1 MAYDHTSAIRSACRM
16 CHGVCQVLVHL
27 KGGRVA
33 KITGDPQ
40 SPTSRG
46 YLCPKGA
53 ASPDLLYHPDR
64 LTHPLRRTGERG
76 TNQWERISWD
86 EALDEMATRMEGLR
100 RGIGSEYF
108 GMMQGTG
115 RPYSGFVA
123 RFAHAFGTPNI
134 TEPLHF
140 CYLARQMA
148 SRYSCGQLPV
158 ADVYGFGGQSPS
170 CLLIWGCNVTYS
182 GASDGMCGGMVNRAL
197 KSADHIIVVDPRR
210 IGPAQKATHF
220 LQVRPGTDGALALA
234 MIHVLITEDL
244 IDHAFVVNHTIGLEE
259 LTSHVREFTPEW
271 AADITGIDPACIRQ
285 AAQTYAESKPAAI
298 QWGNAIDMNRCSFQ
312 TARAVL
318 ILSALT
324 GNIDRPGGD
333 VLWVAPDPVFRKSPW
348 HEPSLA
354 GAKFLPEDKKARAI
368 DAGRFP
374 LNPGVQEPS
383 FWQSIISGKPYRMRV
398 LWIMGSNPMLTATHA
413 MEVRKALGLLEFLVV
428 SDLFMT
434 PTAQMADLVLPAAS
448 WLETE
453 DVVSLHKI
461 WCVLARPKVAQ
472 VGETRCDRSVILDM
486 ANRLGLKEAFPW
498 QDYRDYLN
506 WVLQPSGMDFDAF
519 CRQGIV
525 AAEQRYYKYRTEG
538 FATPSKKFELYSSS
552 LEKIGVS
559 PLPVYREPAISP
571 VSTPDLFKRY
581 PLILTCSGR
590 IKEYFHSEG
599 RQIPRLRKRYPDPL
613 VEIHPETAGR
623 YGIGDGDWIFIET
636 PEGRIT
642 QKAKITGDIRKDVVG
657 AQHAWWFPEEK
668 APDYGW
674 QKSNLNLLYGDMAYD
689 PDIGAEPLRGVL
701 CKIYKN
707 SASL

>member
-1 MAYDHTSAIRSACRM
+1 MTHDDPRVIRSACRM

-27 KGGRVA
+27 KNGKVT
-33 KITGDPQ
+33 KVTGDPK
-40 SPTSRG
+40 SPTSSG

-64 LTHPLRRTGERG
+64 LIHPLRRTGERG
-76 TNQWERISWD
+76 SNQWERISWD
-86 EALDEMATRMEGLR
+86 EALNEMTTRLDIIRNES
-100 RGIGSEYF
+100 GSEYF

-123 RFAHAFGTPNI
+123 RFAHAFGSPNI

-140 CYLARQMA
+140 CYLARQLA

-197 KSADHIIVVDPRR
+197 KSADHVIVVDPRC
-210 IGPAQKATHF
+210 IGPAQRATHF
-220 LQVRPGTDGALALA
+220 LQIRPGTDGALALA
-234 MIHVLITEDL
+234 MIHVLIDEDL
-244 IDHAFVVNHTIGLEE
+244 IDHEFVANHTIGFEALK
-259 LTSHVREFTPEW
+259 SHVREFTPEW
-271 AADITGIDPACIRQ
+271 AADITGMNTEQIRK
-285 AAQTYAESKPAAI
+285 ATRTYAESKPAAI
-298 QWGNAIDMNRCSFQ
+298 QWGNAVDMNRCSFQ
-312 TARAVL
+312 TARAIL

-333 VLWVAPDPVFRKSPW
+333 ALWLAPDPVFRKSPW

-354 GAKFLPEDKKARAI
+354 GAEFLPADKKACSI
-368 DAGRFP
+368 DANRFP

-383 FWQSIISGKPYRMRV
+383 FWQSIISAKPYRMRA

-413 MEVRKALGLLEFLVV
+413 LEVKKALGLLEFLVV

-461 WCVLARPKVAQ
+461 WCVLARPKLAQ

-486 ANRLGLKEAFPW
+486 AHRLGLTEAFPW
-498 QDYRDYLN
+498 KDYRVYLN
-506 WVLQPSGMDFDAF
+506 WVLESTGMNFEEF
-519 CRQGIV
+519 CRQGIIV
-525 AAEQRYYKYRTEG
+525 SDQTYFKYQTDG
-538 FATPSKKFELYSSS
+538 FATPSKKFEIYSQS

-571 VSTPDLFKRY
+571 VSTPDLFEQY

-590 IKEYFHSEG
+590 IKEFFHSEG
-599 RQIPRLRKRYPDPL
+599 RQIPKLRKRHPDPL
-613 VEIHPETAGR
+613 VEIHPETAAQ
-623 YGIGDGDWIFIET
+623 YGIKEGEWIYIET
-636 PEGRIT
+636 PEGKIT
-642 QKAKITGDIRKDVVG
+642 QRVKITPDIRKDVVG
-657 AQHAWWFPEEK
+657 AQHAWWFPEEA

-674 QKSNLNLLYGDMAYD
+674 QKSNLNMLYGDMAYD

-701 CKIYKN
+701 CKIYK
-707 SASL
+707 

>member
-1 MAYDHTSAIRSACRM
+1 M

-27 KGGRVA
+27 KDGKVT
-33 KITGDPQ
+33 KVTGDPQ

-64 LTHPLRRTGERG
+64 LTHPLRRAGARG
-76 TNQWERISWD
+76 ANHWERISWD
-86 EALDEMATRMEGLR
+86 AALCEMTARLDAIRKES
-100 RGIGSEYF
+100 GSEYL

-123 RFAHAFGTPNI
+123 RFAHAFGSPNI

-158 ADVYGFGGQSPS
+158 ADVYGFGGRTPA
-170 CLLIWGCNVTYS
+170 CLLIWGCNITHS

-197 KSADHIIVVDPRR
+197 KNADHVIVVDPRR
-210 IGPAQKATHF
+210 TGPAQKATHF
-220 LQVRPGTDGALALA
+220 LQIRPGTDCALSLA
-234 MIHVLITEDL
+234 MIHVLIGEDL
-244 IDHAFVVNHTIGLEE
+244 IDHQFVADHTIGFEA
-259 LTSHVREFTPEW
+259 LTSHVQEFTPEW
-271 AADITGIDPACIRQ
+271 AADITGIYAAQIRQ
-285 AAQTYAESKPAAI
+285 ATRTYAQSKPAAI
-298 QWGNAIDMNRCSFQ
+298 QWGNALDMNRCSFQ
-312 TARAVL
+312 TARAIL

-333 VLWVAPDPVFRKSPW
+333 ALWLAPDPVLRKSPW
-348 HEPSLA
+348 HEPSLV
-354 GAKFLPEDKKARAI
+354 GAEFLTDDKKVRSI
-368 DAGRFP
+368 DAHRFP

-383 FWQSIISGKPYRMRV
+383 FWQSIVSANPYRMRA
-398 LWIMGSNPMLTATHA
+398 LWIMGANPMITATHA
-413 MEVRKALGLLEFLVV
+413 LEVKKALELIEFLVV

-461 WCVLARPKVAQ
+461 WCVLARLKVAQ
-472 VGETRCDRSVILDM
+472 VGETRCDRTVILDM
-486 ANRLGLKEAFPW
+486 AHRLGLTEAFPW
-498 QDYRDYLN
+498 KDYRAYLD
-506 WVLQPSGMDFDAF
+506 WVLESTGMNFEEF
-519 CRQGIV
+519 CRQDIIE
-525 AAEQRYYKYRTEG
+525 AEQRYLKYQADG
-538 FATPSKKFELYSSS
+538 FKTPSGKFEIYSQP
-552 LEKIGVS
+552 LKKIGVA

-571 VSTPDLFKRY
+571 VSTPDLLEQY

-590 IKEYFHSEG
+590 IKEFFHSEG
-599 RQIPRLRKRYPDPL
+599 RQISKLRKRHPDPL
-613 VEIHPETAGR
+613 VEIHPQTAAQ
-623 YGIGDGDWIFIET
+623 YGIKEDEWIYIET
-636 PEGRIT
+636 PEGKIT
-642 QKAKITGDIRKDVVG
+642 QKAKITSNIRKDVIG
-657 AQHAWWFPEEK
+657 AQHGWWFPEEA

-674 QKSNLNLLYGDMAYD
+674 QKSNLNMLYGDMAYD

-701 CKIYKN
+701 CKIYK
-707 SASL
+707 